1 MFCLI
6 ISLTTL
12 ALGIWYLFAGYELA
26 TGYMQILVGIVSTVL
41 CIMWLVTK
49 NKAKNEKQAHSTAPT
64 E

>member
-12 ALGIWYLFAGYELA
+12 ALGVWYLFADYELA

-41 CIMWLVTK
+41 CVMWLVTK
-49 NKAKNEKQAHSTAPT
+49 EKDKKKTKPDSTMSA
-64 E
+64 